1 MLPKEAALSIQ
12 EQKMKGDQLVRLA
25 LRNIICGL
33 DYQEG
38 EGKGNSHEIG
48 VPAGK

>member
-1 MLPKEAALSIQ
+1 MSIQ
-12 EQKMKGDQLVRLA
+12 EQKIKGDQLVRLA

-38 EGKGNSHEIG
+38 EGEGRGNSHEIG